1 MLKIYGP
8 YTGTPAAPE
17 ASPPDL
23 QDYVQRIDRY
33 TYGLGWLL
41 CEIDYQTAGFC
52 HLSEDPGDPE
62 NLFSVEFRL
71 YVKQGLLRRG
81 GGHRPVEPDAGHDGD
96 GQPPAGAGA
105 GPSRKPGGPGLFSRP
120 WASFPWRGSPPPS
133 RRSAGLVYHL
143 KPWGPGGPQAHQ
155 ALPGGGGRLRGCP
168 GARRHPG
175 KHPGDVGLHRIP
187 QGTAVAGRPGRLFFC
202 PWWYGKTGPRGCWR
216 KSPSPPAPR
225 RGTPR
230 RPPRAGRRFRP
241 AKAGAGGFPVR
252 QGRPLENILTKLGTG
267 IVKGTGL

>member
-1 MLKIYGP
+1 MRRVAVRRVNEWDGPSMLKIYTP

-81 GGHRPVEPDAGHDGD
+81 VGTALWSLMRDMMEMGNRRRVLVRLHPENREALGFFAAMGFVPLEGE
-96 GQPPAGAGA
+96 
-105 GPSRKPGGPGLFSRP
+105 
-120 WASFPWRGSPPPS
+120 PPPS
-133 RRSAGLVYHL
+133 RRSAG
-143 KPWGPGGPQAHQ
+143 W
-155 ALPGGGGRLRGCP
+155 C
-168 GARRHPG
+168 
-175 KHPGDVGLHRIP
+175 
-187 QGTAVAGRPGRLFFC
+187 T
-202 PWWYGKTGPRGCWR
+202 T
-216 KSPSPPAPR
+216 
-225 RGTPR
+225 
-230 RPPRAGRRFRP
+230 
-241 AKAGAGGFPVR
+241 
-252 QGRPLENILTKLGTG
+252 
-267 IVKGTGL
+267 